1 MSKMDGKPDD
11 VHDKEY
17 HTMIKGLLSDKEFR
31 KTLPAGLNED
41 SQKYLARK
49 LQHRYIVSTFYP
61 FPKAKQPRT
70 GSLPGSD
77 LVPLQTN
84 DLTLVS
90 YNPLRWIINSESIS
104 HHWVYCDLGYQS
116 DMAPYPYNLQ
126 MIDSSPLKS
135 L

>member
-31 KTLPAGLNED
+31 KTLPAGL
-41 SQKYLARK
+41 R
-49 LQHRYIVSTFYP
+49 
-61 FPKAKQPRT
+61 
-70 GSLPGSD
+70 
-77 LVPLQTN
+77 
-84 DLTLVS
+84 
-90 YNPLRWIINSESIS
+90 INSEIIS
-104 HHWVYCDLGYQS
+104 RHWVYCDLGYQS